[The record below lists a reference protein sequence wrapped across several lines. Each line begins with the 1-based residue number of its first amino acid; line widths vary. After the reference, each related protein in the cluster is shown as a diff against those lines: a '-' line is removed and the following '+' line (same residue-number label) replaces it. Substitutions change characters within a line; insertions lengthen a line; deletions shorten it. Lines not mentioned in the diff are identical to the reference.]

1 MSLVQ
6 MSSTELA
13 SLEMMAE
20 IQCLVTDIP
29 YEHAEKLVSFGLA
42 RRDLTTL
49 RITPLGQLELL
60 RQHFH
65 GVKPDRRA
73 AAKARER
80 GVSLSAPPLPKRK
93 RRSKRPYSFFGLWRP
108 CPAPLKTRKG

>member
-1 MSLVQ
+1 MSP
-6 MSSTELA
+6 TELA
-13 SLEMMAE
+13 SLEMMTQ

-29 YEHAEKLVSFGLA
+29 YEHAEKLVNFGLA

-65 GVKPDRRA
+65 GVKPNRRA
-73 AAKARER
+73 ARKARER
-80 GVSLSAPPLPKRK
+80 GASLAPPPPPKR
-93 RRSKRPYSFFGLWRP
+93 RLGGMRALSFLALWRP
-108 CPAPLKTRKG
+108 RPASAKTRRH